1 MTPAE
6 RKHLCVL
13 LQALASL
20 LPVTYGPRPVRQRY
34 TPQDLQAAVDW
45 LNEQCAELPATEL
58 GAPAGAHY
66 VVREGILEIDADRK
80 VDRRRRAYRK

>member
-13 LQALASL
+13 LQALAST
-20 LPVTYGPRPVRQRY
+20 LPVIYGPRPVRRRY

-45 LNEQCAELPATEL
+45 LNEQCAQEPAAVPD
-58 GAPAGAHY
+58 APDGSHY
-66 VVREGILEIDADRK
+66 VIREGILETEEGRK